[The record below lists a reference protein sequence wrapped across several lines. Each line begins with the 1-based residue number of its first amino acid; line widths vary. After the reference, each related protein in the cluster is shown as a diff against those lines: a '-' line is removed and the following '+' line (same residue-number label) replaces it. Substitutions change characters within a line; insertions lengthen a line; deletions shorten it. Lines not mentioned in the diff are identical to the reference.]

1 MFMPRITLAALAL
14 TLCRMAAADTLTGQ
28 IDDPSIR
35 RKADLVYVEQTDV
48 KAPPAAKMVMGQHGN
63 TYQPHVLAVVAGTTV
78 TFKSDDPELHNIF
91 ARLVKRVLF
100 NEAVLPAGHF
110 EKLFKE
116 QGVVHLT
123 CNIHKEMSAYVVVL
137 QNGFFVAPDKKT
149 GAFLINGLPPGT
161 YTVRVWGEAL
171 SDEQNARK
179 YTITIGGPRVAP
191 LHVAT
196 L

>member
-1 MFMPRITLAALAL
+1 MFMPRIVAAALTFA
-14 TLCRMAAADTLTGQ
+14 LCRIAAADTLAGQ

-35 RKADLVYVEQTDV
+35 RKADLVYVEQTDL
-48 KAPPAAKMVMGQHGN
+48 KAPLAASAVMGQRGN
-63 TYQPHVLAVVAGTTV
+63 TYRPHILPVVAGTTV

-100 NEAVLPAGHF
+100 TEAVLPAGHF

-116 QGVVHLT
+116 PGVVHLT

-137 QNGFFVAPDKKT
+137 QNGFFAIPDKNT
-149 GAFLINGLPPGT
+149 GAFTINGLPPGS
-161 YTVRVWGEAL
+161 YTIRVWGEAL
-171 SDEQNARK
+171 SDEQNAKK
-179 YTITIGGPRVAP
+179 YTGTSGGKAPP